1 MRNSIELGTEMTRA
15 GLDAAMRIGHQ
26 TAEAYRQCATLQ
38 AENAGQLLDES
49 VRVTKVLLGEGE
61 PREAIALWG
70 KACEQSLKR
79 TFEASRGLSESAL
92 KAQSEMIEAAGNLLA
107 ERNRA
112 VVENFEQFARAIV
125 ESAAAGSKAA
135 SAPAARAV
143 QAAAR
148 KAA

>member
-1 MRNSIELGTEMTRA
+1 MRNSIEFGAEMTRA
-15 GLDAAMRIGHQ
+15 GLEAAIRIGRQ

-49 VRVTKVLLGEGE
+49 VRVTKVLLGDGE

-107 ERNRA
+107 ERNRT
-112 VVENFEQFARAIV
+112 VVENLEQFARAMT
-125 ESAAAGSKAA
+125 ESAAGSGKAA
-135 SAPAARAV
+135 AAPAARAV

>member
-1 MRNSIELGTEMTRA
+1 MQNSMEFGAEMTRA
-15 GLDAAMRIGHQ
+15 GLDAAIRIGHQ

-49 VRVTKVLLGEGE
+49 VRVTKMLLGDGDA
-61 PREAIALWG
+61 REAVALWG

-79 TFEASRGLSESAL
+79 SFEASRGLSESAL

-107 ERNRA
+107 ERNRTL
-112 VVENFEQFARAIV
+112 VETFEQVARAMT
-125 ESAAAGSKAA
+125 ESAAASSKAA
-135 SAPAARAV
+135 APAARAV

>member
-1 MRNSIELGTEMTRA
+1 MRNSIELGAEMTRA
-15 GLDAAMRIGHQ
+15 GLDAAIRIGHQ
-26 TAEAYRQCATLQ
+26 TAEAYRQCAALQ

-49 VRVTKVLLGEGE
+49 VRVTKVLLGDGDT
-61 PREAIALWG
+61 REAIALWG

-92 KAQSEMIEAAGNLLA
+92 KAQSEMIEAAGNLIA

-112 VVENFEQFARAIV
+112 AVENLEQLARAV
-125 ESAAAGSKAA
+125 MESAAAGSKAA
-135 SAPAARAV
+135 APTPRAV